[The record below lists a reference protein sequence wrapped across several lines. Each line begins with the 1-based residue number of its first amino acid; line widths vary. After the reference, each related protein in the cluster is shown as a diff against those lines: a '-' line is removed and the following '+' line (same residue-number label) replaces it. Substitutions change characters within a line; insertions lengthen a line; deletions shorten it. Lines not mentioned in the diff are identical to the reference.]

1 MVTMRSDGHSPAHD
15 VERFPLIAF
24 VHVPKTGGTTVNHV
38 LRSCSHRGLEHY
50 GEGIPCPDLL
60 DGARCND
67 WISAHIPR
75 DIFASSL
82 IWLDRPIEYFSA
94 VREPVSQLLSHLNW
108 QFEIY
113 NRGPDFLREYPS
125 ARLEISEQV
134 RATDFS
140 KTSSI
145 VELIHQLGAL
155 FFNCQALYIVGR
167 EFATISDSELARRV
181 ASFSYIAT
189 EKDLPSLYPAFG
201 FATLPGGCNELRENQ
216 SQKYHFDTTLFQS
229 KEIMDFLAEHHYHD
243 FRVYNCVRQTSWSA
257 AGRSPFR
264 PAFPIV
270 TADNYDEQAYLA
282 TNPDVAEA
290 LKSHPTWRSGYDHFV
305 ACGHGEKRRQL
316 ILPSEAGA
324 ELQHARL
331 EIVTALSEGPS

>member
-1 MVTMRSDGHSPAHD
+1 MVTMRSDGHMPAHD

-38 LRSCSHRGLEHY
+38 LWSCSDRGLEHY
-50 GEGIPCPDLL
+50 GEGSPRPELL
-60 DGARCND
+60 DGARHND

-75 DIFASSL
+75 ELFAFSL

-108 QFEIY
+108 QFEIH
-113 NRGPDFLREYPS
+113 NRGPDFLREYPPP
-125 ARLEISEQV
+125 RLEISDRV

-145 VELIHQLGAL
+145 VELILQLGEL
-155 FFNCQALYIVGR
+155 FLNCQAYYIFGC
-167 EFATISDSELARRV
+167 EYSTISDSELARRV

-189 EKDLPSLYPAFG
+189 EKDLPSLYRAFG

-229 KEIMDFLAEHHYHD
+229 KEIMNNE
-243 FRVYNCVRQTSWSA
+243 
-257 AGRSPFR
+257 P
-264 PAFPIV
+264 
-270 TADNYDEQAYLA
+270 
-282 TNPDVAEA
+282 
-290 LKSHPTWRSGYDHFV
+290 SG
-305 ACGHGEKRRQL
+305 
-316 ILPSEAGA
+316 
-324 ELQHARL
+324 
-331 EIVTALSEGPS
+331 